1 MMFVVYSEWK
11 AGDVPKVV
19 ELRRKN
25 PVPKEIKIL
34 AEAVLFGQH
43 KNVSIYDAP
52 DEKTLFKWF
61 VPFLQLLTFKVIP
74 ALKPEDAM
82 NLASG

>member
-1 MMFVVYSEWK
+1 MLFVVYSEWK
-11 AGDVPKVV
+11 AEDVPKVV
-19 ELRRKN
+19 EVRRKN

-34 AEAVLFGQH
+34 GEAVLFGQH
-43 KNVSIYDAP
+43 KNVSIFDAP
-52 DEKTLFKWF
+52 DEKTLFTWF
-61 VPFLQLLTFKVIP
+61 VPFLQLITFKVIP